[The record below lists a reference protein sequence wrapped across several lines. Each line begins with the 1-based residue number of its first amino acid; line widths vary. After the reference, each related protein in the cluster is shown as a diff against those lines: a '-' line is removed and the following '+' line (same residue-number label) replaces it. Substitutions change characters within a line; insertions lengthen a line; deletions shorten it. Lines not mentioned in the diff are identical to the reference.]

1 MTAYTALYKNCLTYI
16 NSYWDKI
23 IFSPAK
29 KKINR
34 HIIDIPRAYVI
45 PNDRKFRFIFYWD
58 TFFISRGL
66 FGTKR
71 EWLIKDMVENFL
83 FLYEKYHF
91 IPNFNAPAS
100 MGRSQPPFLT
110 SMILDVYEVL
120 SHDKSLGNKVRSAFS
135 NVFGKKD
142 PAKIWLEKATKI
154 AIREYANVWIDTQK
168 IRHHRVSE
176 YELSRYGDSDLGYA
190 HSSELESGW
199 DFTSRFYNRCDEFL
213 PIDLNIYLYKYEKH
227 FAKIA
232 GILSDFGIAKDW
244 EKKAKLRKK
253 RINKYMWNEK
263 SGFYYD
269 FGYKHKRQSEFLSL
283 AGFTPLWAGLAT
295 FKQAEQMLKVLPAFE
310 TKYGLTI
317 TDKSSLAPQIDS
329 TNVPERYKIA
339 IDAILKPKQW
349 DYPNIWPPL
358 EYLTV
363 IGLLR
368 YGFTED
374 AKRIMKKSIKAHAR
388 LFRKYGTFFEKINGA
403 TGDKAKNYHYP
414 TQTGFGWT
422 NAIFF
427 RYIKILEDLDKG
439 RNIYNTAKTDKPPF
453 EFAIYH

>member
-1 MTAYTALYKNCLTYI
+1 MSYSDSYKDCLAYIK
-16 NSYWDKI
+16 SYWDKI
-23 IFSPAK
+23 IFPPAK

-34 HIIDIPRAYVI
+34 HIIDIPHAFVA
-45 PNDRKFRFIFYWD
+45 PNDKKFKFIFYWD

-66 FGTKR
+66 FGTPK

-110 SMILDVYEVL
+110 SMILDAYEVL
-120 SHDKSLGNKVRSAFS
+120 SHDKSFS
-135 NVFGKKD
+135 NRINSVFSNIINRKT
-142 PAKIWLEKATKI
+142 PAKIWLEKAVKI
-154 AIREYANVWIDTQK
+154 AVREYANVWLDSQK
-168 IRHHRVSE
+168 IYNHKVNK
-176 YELSRYGDSDLGYA
+176 YELSRYGDRDLGYA

-213 PIDLNIYLYKYEKH
+213 PVDLNTYLYKYEKH

-232 GILSDFGIAKDW
+232 RILSDFDIARDW
-244 EKKAKLRKK
+244 EKKAGKRKE

-263 SGFYYD
+263 RGFYFD
-269 FGYKHKRQSEFLSL
+269 FGYLHKRQSEFLSL

-295 FKQAEQMLKVLPAFE
+295 LKQAKKMLKNLPAFE
-310 TKYGLTI
+310 TEYGLTI
-317 TDKSSLAPQIDS
+317 TDKDSLAPRLDLS
-329 TNVPERYKIA
+329 GVPERYKTA
-339 IDAILKPKQW
+339 IEAVLKPKQW

-368 YGFTED
+368 YGFIKE
-374 AKRIMKKSIKAHAR
+374 AKRIMEKSVKTHAK
-388 LFRKYGTFFEKINGA
+388 LFRKYGMFFEKINGV
-403 TGDKAKNYHYP
+403 TGGKSDNFHYP
-414 TQTGFGWT
+414 AQAGFGWT

-427 RYIKILEDLDKG
+427 RYIQILEELERG
-439 RNIYNTAKTDKPPF
+439 RNLFNTDKTKKPPF

>member
-1 MTAYTALYKNCLTYI
+1 
-16 NSYWDKI
+16 
-23 IFSPAK
+23 
-29 KKINR
+29 
-34 HIIDIPRAYVI
+34 
-45 PNDRKFRFIFYWD
+45 
-58 TFFISRGL
+58 
-66 FGTKR
+66 
-71 EWLIKDMVENFL
+71 
-83 FLYEKYHF
+83 
-91 IPNFNAPAS
+91 
-100 MGRSQPPFLT
+100 
-110 SMILDVYEVL
+110 
-120 SHDKSLGNKVRSAFS
+120 
-135 NVFGKKD
+135 
-142 PAKIWLEKATKI
+142 
-154 AIREYANVWIDTQK
+154 
-168 IRHHRVSE
+168 
-176 YELSRYGDSDLGYA
+176 
-190 HSSELESGW
+190 
-199 DFTSRFYNRCDEFL
+199 
-213 PIDLNIYLYKYEKH
+213 
-227 FAKIA
+227 
-232 GILSDFGIAKDW
+232 
-244 EKKAKLRKK
+244 
-253 RINKYMWNEK
+253 MWNEK

-317 TDKSSLAPQIDS
+317 TDKGSLAPQIDL
-329 TNVPERYKIA
+329 TNVPERHRIA
-339 IDAILKPKQW
+339 INTILKPKQW

-374 AKRIMKKSIKAHAR
+374 AKRIMKKSIKTHAR

-439 RNIYNTAKTDKPPF
+439 RNIYNTAKTKEPPF